1 MQSVRLPTISTVR
14 AAVIAS
20 VVVTALHYTDNYISI
35 EDYPQPDWIH
45 RETILIA
52 WSLLTLIGIGGY
64 MMFRDG
70 RSLSAGLYLLVYS
83 YTGLSSLG
91 HYPYGSAGEFSA
103 KMHVFIW
110 TDALVGALV
119 AICAV
124 WILLSRRSGVEPE
137 IVSTT

>member
-1 MQSVRLPTISTVR
+1 MR